1 MIKQFSYFIG
11 LILWTLCIW
20 LWSGAIW
27 YNVGLK
33 EGRSHEK
40 TYNKRTH

>member
-1 MIKQFSYFIG
+1 MIKQFSCFIG

-33 EGRSHEK
+33 EGRRHDYKE
-40 TYNKRTH
+40 NNRLL